1 MEESKS
7 SETTPTSVP
16 LEDTKINPDS
26 KQDCSASS
34 AAASKAESTTARP
47 TTGSSE
53 TRARACS
60 TASAAACPSADRKEV
75 LNLLKLLKR
84 MIRDAIAYSKA
95 YEVDKEVTGLDVA
108 LHAFAEKLREL
119 KKKADDILNQ
129 DLIVKFYPL
138 RKEMLILIDEFK
150 NSYKFQ
156 ELAVYRMAR
165 GISDLKVAVTS
176 KITVKDPEDEDKLK
190 VFKEIIANDLIAKK
204 NKEIEEKTK
213 EISDKLVEENKD
225 RLKSL
230 SDQLEEEKSKSQRL
244 SENNDKI
251 EEEFKIS
258 VTELEEMK
266 EAVKKYNTNE
276 SIEFKADMTKDSD
289 KSVVDALVKYKIKMA
304 KASKLIINKISDNDE
319 KLNSFIKYCCPDDT
333 EHFVLNHSYINKNV
347 CNIAYYLDSLARV
360 LKGVT
365 KEVYL
370 VNLEVK
376 EQDLQTIIKSSAA
389 SERVTIRYSNVHCS
403 SALDF
408 SSDTKYKTMYLS
420 FCNSGHSDRPSDWL
434 SKRSLFEHIITGVA
448 TSGLRDSLQ
457 TLNIYGCELETG
469 EVEGMLAKHGLT
481 GV

>member
-1 MEESKS
+1 
-7 SETTPTSVP
+7 
-16 LEDTKINPDS
+16 
-26 KQDCSASS
+26 
-34 AAASKAESTTARP
+34 
-47 TTGSSE
+47 
-53 TRARACS
+53 
-60 TASAAACPSADRKEV
+60 
-75 LNLLKLLKR
+75 

-138 RKEMLILIDEFK
+138 RKEMFILIDEIK

-333 EHFVLNHSYINKNV
+333 EHFVFNHLHINSNAY
-347 CNIAYYLDSLARV
+347 NIAYYLDSLARV

-370 VNLEVK
+370 ENLEVK
-376 EQDLQTIIKSSAA
+376 EQDLQTIIRSSAA
-389 SERVTIRYSNVHCS
+389 AERVTIRWSNVRCS
-403 SALDF
+403 SVLDF
-408 SSDTKYKTMYLS
+408 SCAREYKTKYLS
-420 FCNSGHSDRPSDWL
+420 FYN
-434 SKRSLFEHIITGVA
+434 
-448 TSGLRDSLQ
+448 
-457 TLNIYGCELETG
+457 
-469 EVEGMLAKHGLT
+469 
-481 GV
+481 